1 MIQMG
6 QRVGRL
12 SFERSM
18 SMPCACPWA
27 WGAGLSIVGRDPPS
41 SLAREGAAPLLH
53 PTHTALVT
61 IPFNPC
67 LFTEGASHI
76 FSRPVSGQPLGL
88 SWQPRDCWSASS
100 SCPWLLSV
108 QLRPSETA
116 SAWSRTPPRPPLP
129 SGQGLSSD
137 MALPQHSTRGTLTGG
152 GPSFPRAGARET
164 AEPWAPLLLLSSF
177 AVILSLPF

>member
-12 SFERSM
+12 SFEWSV
-18 SMPCACPWA
+18 SMPCASPWA
-27 WGAGLSIVGRDPPS
+27 WGAGLPIVGRERDPPS
-41 SLAREGAAPLLH
+41 SLAREGAVPLLH

-76 FSRPVSGQPLGL
+76 FSRPVSGQPR
-88 SWQPRDCWSASS
+88 QPRDCRSASS

-108 QLRPSETA
+108 RLRPFETA
-116 SAWSRTPPRPPLP
+116 STWSQTPPQSPLP
-129 SGQGLSSD
+129 SGQCLSSD
-137 MALPQHSTRGTLTGG
+137 MALPQHSTRGMLTGG
-152 GPSFPRAGARET
+152 GPSFLRARARET
-164 AEPWAPLLLLSSF
+164 AEPRTPLRLHSSL